1 MTNLPKKIMGE
12 ADLADPASNQIM
24 MDFGDECD
32 GMCGV

>member
-12 ADLADPASNQIM
+12 ADLADPAADQIV
-24 MDFGDECD
+24 MDFGDEYD